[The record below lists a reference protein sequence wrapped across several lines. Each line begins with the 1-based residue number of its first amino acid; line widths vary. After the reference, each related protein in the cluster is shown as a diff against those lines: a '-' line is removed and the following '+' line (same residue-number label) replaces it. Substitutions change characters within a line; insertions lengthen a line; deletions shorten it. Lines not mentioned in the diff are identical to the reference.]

1 MGRHTHLVTSY
12 TSSDFTSIL
21 PSIGPTFRTCNSS
34 DDETSGRVTPS
45 SSSMQYSHLWQH
57 HYQHALEEK
66 KRPDPE
72 MKPCPVES
80 PSSKINSSQSLGR
93 NAKPHQQPPDRVTKR
108 DAPTQQSKHIK
119 TSNQQPSRVQQK
131 DPPATTQPQHR
142 HKSPLTNTDQ
152 NTPKGNMTSGR
163 KKSKP
168 GPLPSRQNSH
178 AVSRPKQQKQT
189 TFNEEC
195 LKSAAVLQREEDE
208 LLENVKHAY
217 RLESEREKNWRRESL
232 VADPVSILNAVE
244 NDGVSLLQ
252 ALQDHDRAPSKTN
265 EMHQQLP
272 QVSIPTSSAE
282 NEEDT
287 VSTLWIKT
295 DGVSVVSSLPCES
308 MIYERPVDGKE
319 VSQDISLFSTI
330 EAAKQLKESSTV
342 PTLDATKSLTTSN
355 SSSTQSPKAKLR
367 TSASTKESTAVS
379 SMTSASTF
387 VGSIGPLTVVDSNTG
402 SPDCTVDESNIG
414 SSHEPNSLGSS
425 KKETLSDVSD
435 PISELSDRSNQ
446 RLTADQMVEAALAQ
460 AQEMKHSRDSQGR
473 KIKISS
479 PFVDDMVRDI
489 VMNAKGSQSRSGDS
503 LSSESTDLAFD
514 C

>member
-1 MGRHTHLVTSY
+1 M
-12 TSSDFTSIL
+12 
-21 PSIGPTFRTCNSS
+21 
-34 DDETSGRVTPS
+34 
-45 SSSMQYSHLWQH
+45 
-57 HYQHALEEK
+57 
-66 KRPDPE
+66 
-72 MKPCPVES
+72 
-80 PSSKINSSQSLGR
+80 
-93 NAKPHQQPPDRVTKR
+93 
-108 DAPTQQSKHIK
+108 
-119 TSNQQPSRVQQK
+119 
-131 DPPATTQPQHR
+131 
-142 HKSPLTNTDQ
+142 
-152 NTPKGNMTSGR
+152 
-163 KKSKP
+163 
-168 GPLPSRQNSH
+168 
-178 AVSRPKQQKQT
+178 
-189 TFNEEC
+189 
-195 LKSAAVLQREEDE
+195 
-208 LLENVKHAY
+208 
-217 RLESEREKNWRRESL
+217 
-232 VADPVSILNAVE
+232 
-244 NDGVSLLQ
+244 
-252 ALQDHDRAPSKTN
+252 
-265 EMHQQLP
+265 
-272 QVSIPTSSAE
+272 
-282 NEEDT
+282 
-287 VSTLWIKT
+287 
-295 DGVSVVSSLPCES
+295 VSSLPCES

-330 EAAKQLKESSTV
+330 EAAKQLKESTTV

-479 PFVDDMVRDI
+479 GPFVDDMVRDI
-489 VMNAKGSQSRSGDS
+489 VMNAKQIPTSSQSRSGDS
-503 LSSESTDLAFD
+503 LSSTSTDLAFD